1 MTTPFD
7 ALDSSHIALAFLDID
22 GTLVGQSGHPDPCL
36 WPALDAMKAAGVRPL
51 VCTGRPYGGVAAQIA
66 HRLDPVGPHIFHG
79 GALVRAD
86 DEIFHAHALPTEQ
99 VLAMIAFARANNLTL
114 ELYSPD
120 TIFVD
125 TPTSLATRHADLLE
139 MTSETANLTRVASS
153 HQIIKTQW
161 ILTDEDKA
169 LALNRPHPG
178 CHLARA
184 TSDVMPGVTFVTVT
198 AHGVDKGSAARSAA
212 ALLGVDMA
220 HTAGVGDSS
229 GDIPLFD
236 VVDLPLL
243 MSNADPSL
251 HPLYTL
257 IPGVEEHGVRDL
269 ALKLI
274 AERA

>member
-1 MTTPFD
+1 MMTPFE
-7 ALDSSHIALAFLDID
+7 ALDSSHISLVFLDID
-22 GTLVGQSGHPDPCL
+22 GTLVGHSGHPDPCL
-36 WPALDAMKAAGVRPL
+36 WPALDAMKAAGIRPL

-66 HRLDPVGPHIFHG
+66 HRLDPNGPHIFHG

-86 DEIFHAHALPTEQ
+86 DEIFHAHAIPTEQ
-99 VLAMIAFARANNLTL
+99 VLDMISFARANHLTL
-114 ELYSPD
+114 ELYSAD

-125 TPTSLATRHADLLE
+125 APTSLSTRHAELLE
-139 MTSETANLTRVASS
+139 MTSEAAELTQIATS

-161 ILTDEDKA
+161 ILTDEDRD
-169 LALNRPHPG
+169 LVLTRPHPG

-198 AHGVDKGSAARSAA
+198 AQGVDKGSAARSAA
-212 ALLGVDMA
+212 AIAGVDMK

-251 HPLYTL
+251 HHLYTL
-257 IPGVEEHGVRDL
+257 LPGIDEHGVRDL